1 MEEKRINERESLEL
15 ITRMIADTRS
25 RIETR
30 DGNIVLNWGLLSV
43 AVAAIV
49 WIALVITG
57 NPDFN
62 GLWDL
67 LPSDT
72 SSTSKRKRRKGKK
85 DTRLSPIE

>member
-49 WIALVITG
+49 RIALVTTG
-57 NPDFN
+57 NPGFN
-62 GLWDL
+62 GLWGL
-67 LPSDT
+67 IALGYLFN
-72 SSTSKRKRRKGKK
+72 RKEKKAQRQK